1 MIMNLKEIMVHWKE
15 GKEFVYIIIKTE
27 KIWDKNSQKEF
38 LSVGLFIIRLIGQ
51 L

>member
-15 GKEFVYIIIKTE
+15 GKESVCIIIKTE
-27 KIWDKNSQKEF
+27 KIWEKNSLKGF